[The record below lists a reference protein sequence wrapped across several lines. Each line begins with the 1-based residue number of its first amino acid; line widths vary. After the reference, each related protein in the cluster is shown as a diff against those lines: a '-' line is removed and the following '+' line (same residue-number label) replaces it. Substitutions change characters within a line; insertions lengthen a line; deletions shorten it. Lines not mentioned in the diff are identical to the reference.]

1 MQRRGCGKVIVQG
14 KENYEKYKK
23 KKKKTKKIKNIPSKF
38 GTIFQMKKTETK
50 PEISSE
56 PKPLAS

>member
-23 KKKKTKKIKNIPSKF
+23 KKKKDKEN
-38 GTIFQMKKTETK
+38 
-50 PEISSE
+50 
-56 PKPLAS
+56 